1 MAADGALYLG
11 LDSSTQSLSAVVLE
25 ASGGRHRVVHELSLP
40 FDETLP
46 HYGTRNG
53 VLPSSDPSIAHSSPV
68 MWVEALDRLFVRLAE
83 ARLDLAR
90 LTAISGSAQQHGSV
104 YLNES
109 AKRGL
114 GTLHPDRA
122 LPQQIVP
129 LLSRPIAPIWMDSST
144 HAECREIEKAVGGAA
159 ALAQH
164 TGSRAFERFTGPQIR
179 RFATR
184 EPAAY
189 AATDRI
195 HLVSSF
201 LASVLVGSH
210 APVDPGDGSGM
221 NLLDLETLGW
231 WTPAVD
237 ATAPG
242 LRGRLPAIA
251 PSSAIAGRLAPYWR
265 TRYRLPAAK
274 VAVWSGDNPCSLIGL
289 GLVREGQLGVSLGTS
304 DTIFGPMRTP
314 RVDSGGTGHVFGAPT
329 GEFMGITV
337 FSNGSLARERVR
349 DRYGLT
355 WDGFSRAL
363 DTTPPVNGGALMLP
377 WFVPEITPVVAA
389 PGVRRQDLDE
399 RDAAANVR
407 AVVEAQMTALA
418 LHSRWMG
425 VAVDTIHVT
434 GGAAAN
440 RQILQVLADVFG
452 ARVRRLQV
460 GNAAALGAAL
470 RALHADRRDGG
481 AAISWDE
488 LVAGLDQPAPDV
500 VSPTPGHH
508 ELYSAQRARYARFEQ
523 TEHARALGSERSPRS

>member
-1 MAADGALYLG
+1 MAPDGALYLG

-25 ASGGRHRVVHELSLP
+25 ASGGRHRVVCELSLP
-40 FDETLP
+40 FDETLR
-46 HYGTRNG
+46 HYGTRHG
-53 VLPSSDPSIAHSSPV
+53 VLPSADPAVAQSSPV
-68 MWVEALDRLFVRLAE
+68 MWVEALDLLFARLSE
-83 ARLDLAR
+83 QRLDLQR

-104 YLNES
+104 YLND
-109 AKRGL
+109 AAARGL
-114 GTLHPDRA
+114 NALHPGRA
-122 LPQQIVP
+122 LPPQVVP

-144 HAECREIEKAVGGAA
+144 RAECREIETAVGGADV
-159 ALAQH
+159 LAQH

-179 RFATR
+179 RFARR

-201 LASVLVGSH
+201 LASVLVGGH

-221 NLLDLETLGW
+221 NLLDLAALEW

-237 ATAPG
+237 ATAPD
-242 LRGRLPAIA
+242 LRAKLPALA
-251 PSSAIAGRLAPYWR
+251 PSSAIAGRLSPYWR
-265 TRYRLPAAK
+265 TRYRLPNVK

-314 RVDSGGTGHVFGAPT
+314 RVDAGGKGHVFGAPT

-349 DRYGLT
+349 DQYGLS
-355 WDGFSRAL
+355 WEDFSRAL
-363 DTTPPVNGGALMLP
+363 DATPPGNGGALMLP
-377 WFVPEITPVVAA
+377 WFVPEITPVVAE
-389 PGVRRQDLDE
+389 PSVRRQQLDE

-407 AVVEAQMTALA
+407 AVVEAQMTALSR
-418 LHSRWMG
+418 HSRWMG
-425 VAVDTIHVT
+425 VTVDVIHVT

-452 ARVRRLQV
+452 ADVHRLDV

-470 RALHADRRDGG
+470 RALHADRLDDRDPLT
-481 AAISWDE
+481 WDT
-488 LVAGLDQPAPDV
+488 LVSGLEQQVPDRIQPIRDHYDV
-500 VSPTPGHH
+500 YV
-508 ELYSAQRARYARFEQ
+508 AQRERYSEFEQ
-523 TEHARALGSERSPRS
+523 RALR